1 MNSDHNPRDAEYFRI
16 EGPVSQRMIEFKSF
30 KFPVDAA
37 GAIGLPADPGTM
49 RRDGSGQAMIL
60 HVAPGCFLAPEP
72 MPDIVRLLD
81 ALQSVDVGV
90 RFQVDGKWQAFTLT
104 GWGAA
109 RVLSSAINLSQ
120 VLANRDCTSIYLYD
134 CPAVLAVRSDS
145 FDVWVEASYA
155 WAFHERASHLAQSL
169 AAAPGISFLRA

>member
-90 RFQVDGKWQAFTLT
+90 RFQVDGKWQ
-104 GWGAA
+104 
-109 RVLSSAINLSQ
+109 